1 LTAVASH
8 AIYLDIRMHMEAHM
22 IGDGIPPPSVPRS
35 PGDPTSEG
43 EGVAAATG
51 GPVQRYAGADPE
63 EPALL
68 HARFFRTLGDPTR
81 IRLLRLLTEAPTG
94 ECSVGE
100 LVAAVDAP
108 QSRVSTHLGC
118 LRWCGLVQARREG
131 KQVYYRVADPRVRE
145 LLTLGSAMLH
155 DHAAGVA
162 SCGVIR

>member
-1 LTAVASH
+1 MSRYVTPPAS
-8 AIYLDIRMHMEAHM
+8 
-22 IGDGIPPPSVPRS
+22 PSRS

-43 EGVAAATG
+43 EGGAAVIG
-51 GPVQRYAGADPE
+51 GPAGRNAGASPE
-63 EPALL
+63 ETAGL

-81 IRLLRLLTEAPTG
+81 IRLLQLLIAAPTG
-94 ECSVGE
+94 ECRVGE

-131 KQVYYRVADPRVRE
+131 KQVYYRVTDPRVRE
-145 LLTLGSAMLH
+145 LLALGSAVLH